1 MRQKHVPLGKKRVKN
16 ASPQSKVRPP
26 DPSGRQKRVPSAKKC
41 VKNAY
46 PQPESPPPGPRRASK
61 TRTLSQKVFR
71 KRVPSAKK
79 WVKNSYP
86 QPESPSPQTP
96 AGVKNAYAPPKSAS
110 KTRTFRQKSA
120 PVGPLDG
127 NEPPSGTP
135 LPGRVKR
142 WFCSITRVFSC
153 ILRHAG
159 SDPVAE
165 RGRGEVNLSPILG
178 LTLRPRV
185 GGFCDMLDR
194 TQ

>member
-1 MRQKHVPLGKKRVKN
+1 MHTLNQQV
-16 ASPQSKVRPP
+16 
-26 DPSGRQKRVPSAKKC
+26 RQKRVPS
-41 VKNAY
+41 
-46 PQPESPPPGPRRASK
+46 
-61 TRTLSQKVFR
+61 TRKSV
-71 KRVPSAKK
+71 
-79 WVKNSYP
+79 
-86 QPESPSPQTP
+86 PQTP

-185 GGFCDMLDR
+185 GGFCDMSDWTPKRRGSADR
-194 TQ
+194 RNQRGCGISFASKTRTLTQKVRPTTRTLRQKVGLEASKTRTLRQKVRQNTYP